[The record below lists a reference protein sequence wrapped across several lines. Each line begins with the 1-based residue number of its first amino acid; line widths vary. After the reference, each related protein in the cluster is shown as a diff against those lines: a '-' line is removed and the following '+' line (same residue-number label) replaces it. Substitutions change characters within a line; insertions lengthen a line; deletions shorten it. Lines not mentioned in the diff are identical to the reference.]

1 MHWVS
6 YPFLLFSSFSFFEM
20 WKCDGTVANSWSSIN
35 VAHHEMYTILYG
47 IVRNCNPDQG
57 PRANDQGLTLSLFD
71 TVRER
76 DVDASAELFF
86 SRPQKGSQEVRVL
99 VK

>member
-1 MHWVS
+1 M
-6 YPFLLFSSFSFFEM
+6 
-20 WKCDGTVANSWSSIN
+20 
-35 VAHHEMYTILYG
+35 AHHEMYTILYG
-47 IVRNCNPDQG
+47 IVRKCNPDQG
-57 PRANDQGLTLSLFD
+57 PGAKGQGQLTLSLFD
-71 TVRER
+71 TTRER

>member
-1 MHWVS
+1 
-6 YPFLLFSSFSFFEM
+6 M